1 MDELDAVLESLAAG
15 ELTTEEAR
23 EQLAAVGDISRVSEF
38 ARVDASQATRT
49 GVPEVVDAERKSTT
63 EVIGIGEEL
72 LDATGR
78 AILTGVGD
86 QARERL
92 ESLAEEAEWFQ
103 RSRTLVVREADY
115 TTPVERGQITI
126 VSAGTAD
133 IPTAQQAAV
142 LAGEMGCTV
151 ETRYDVGVSSIG
163 RLYAELETLRESDCV
178 IVAAGREGALA
189 TVVAGLIDVP
199 IIGLPVGTGTGLAG
213 GGEAALMGM
222 LQSCTYLSVVN
233 IDAGFAAGAQAA
245 LIAD

>member
-15 ELTTEEAR
+15 ELSVDEAR
-23 EQLAAVGDISRVSEF
+23 ERLTGAGDVSRVGEF
-38 ARVDASQATRT
+38 ARVDANQAART
-49 GVPEVVDAERKSTT
+49 GVPEVVDADRKTPT

-72 LDATGR
+72 LETTGR
-78 AILTGVGD
+78 AILTSVSDDG
-86 QARERL
+86 RRRL
-92 ESLAEEAEWFQ
+92 EELADETEWFE
-103 RSRTLVVREADY
+103 RSRTLIAYAADY
-115 TTPVERGQITI
+115 SQPVERGRVAI
-126 VSAGTAD
+126 VSAGTSD
-133 IPTAQQAAV
+133 IPVAQQAAV
-142 LAGEMGCTV
+142 LAREMGCTV

-163 RLYAELETLRESDCV
+163 RLYAELDALRESDCV

-199 IIGLPVGTGTGLAG
+199 IIGLPVGTGTGFAG
-213 GGEAALMGM
+213 DGEAALMGM